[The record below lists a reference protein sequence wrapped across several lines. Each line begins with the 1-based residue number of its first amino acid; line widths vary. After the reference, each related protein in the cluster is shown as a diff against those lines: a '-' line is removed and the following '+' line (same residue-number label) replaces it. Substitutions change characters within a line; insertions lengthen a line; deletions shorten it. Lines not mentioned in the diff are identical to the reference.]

1 MLAQIFMLCYF
12 ANEVSL
18 RSAELSYSLYS
29 SEWTR
34 CSQTNR
40 RMMLLMMAQFDVPIR
55 IKTIN
60 RCYSFN
66 LPAFTS
72 VSTSNLKI
80 KRTKHKYSQKL
91 EIYLF

>member
-1 MLAQIFMLCYF
+1 MLSQIFMLCYL

-34 CSQTNR
+34 CSKMNQR
-40 RMMLLMMAQFDVPIR
+40 LMLLMMAQFGVPIR
-55 IKTIN
+55 IKTVN

-72 VSTSNLKI
+72 VSTHSV
-80 KRTKHKYSQKL
+80 H
-91 EIYLF
+91 